1 MMLLRL
7 VQLTI
12 GFRDSGVFESRLKSY
27 KVESSFKVKKG
38 TLFVGEWPR
47 LKI

>member
-12 GFRDSGVFESRLKSY
+12 GFGDSGVFESRLRSE